1 MTYDPKN
8 LEYIG
13 VRGPKISSGMLLH
26 RLPCG
31 GPYELEC
38 SLGIFSYYD
47 SSTNLAKRGSGFVY
61 LHIDVWL
68 FQEADSQTQA
78 ANASADDG

>member
-47 SSTNLAKRGSGFVY
+47 SSTNLTKRGSGF
-61 LHIDVWL
+61 VWL